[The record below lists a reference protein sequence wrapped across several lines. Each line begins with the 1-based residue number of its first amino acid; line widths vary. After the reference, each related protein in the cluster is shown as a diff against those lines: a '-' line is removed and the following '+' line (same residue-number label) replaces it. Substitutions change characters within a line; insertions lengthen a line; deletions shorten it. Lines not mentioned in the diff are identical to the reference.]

1 VETIQRPRHKALV
14 KIISDKRKRAGLRQA
29 DLAKLLNKPQTSV
42 SYIEGGQ
49 RRIDVVEFLDLAAAI
64 GFDPHQVLRKLLRI
78 KE

>member
-1 VETIQRPRHKALV
+1 METIQRPRHKALV

-29 DLAKLLNKPQTSV
+29 DLAKLLKKPQTSV

-49 RRIDVVEFLDLAAAI
+49 RRIDVIEFLDLADAI
-64 GFDPHQVLRKLLRI
+64 GFDPHQVLYKLLRI